1 MCSSVGRAAISKV
14 AGRGFE
20 SLRTRAGFC
29 DAPWA
34 LQKGALVRGYST
46 VFKKAYGRF
55 EDLKSEFCKIQ
66 WIEDRHVLTC
76 AKMVVLATFVC
87 GMVLYI
93 ADLVVQRALTGV
105 DSVLRLIF
113 G

>member
-1 MCSSVGRAAISKV
+1 MEPQKSSPSVRP
-14 AGRGFE
+14 
-20 SLRTRAGFC
+20 SLFSA
-29 DAPWA
+29 
-34 LQKGALVRGYST
+34 
-46 VFKKAYGRF
+46 KKAFRRF
-55 EDLKSEFCKIQ
+55 EDLKTEFFRIQ
-66 WIEDRHVLTC
+66 WTEEGEVSSM
-76 AKMVVLATFVC
+76 AKVVVLATFVC

>member
-1 MCSSVGRAAISKV
+1 M
-14 AGRGFE
+14 E
-20 SLRTRAGFC
+20 T
-29 DAPWA
+29 
-34 LQKGALVRGYST
+34 QKTIPSARVSP
-46 VFKKAYGRF
+46 FSMKKAFRRF
-55 EDLKSEFCKIQ
+55 EDLKTEFFRVQ
-66 WIEDRHVLTC
+66 WTEDGDVMQM
-76 AKMVVLATFVC
+76 AKVVVLATFVC